1 MKKSS
6 LIPILVA
13 VLVVLGLVAIFIFMA
28 FMDTVKDLH

>member
-1 MKKSS
+1 MKERN

-28 FMDTVKDLH
+28 FMGTVKDLH